1 MGIHPV
7 TILVSFVVLI
17 AGALLGVGVQSVV
30 IGGAVGV
37 LAVLLLI
44 ALRVA
49 RQWQKAVILRLG
61 KYHSAKGP
69 GLFFIFPFIDTVPY
83 WIDLRTVT
91 TPFNAEETL
100 TKDSVPVDVDAVLF
114 WRVVDPKKAAIEVEN
129 YRHAIAW
136 ASQTALRDVIGRTEL
151 AEMLRGREKIDHD
164 LCQMIDQRTEAWGI
178 KALSVEIRD
187 VKIPEGLQ
195 NAMSMQAQ
203 ADRERQARVIL
214 ADSERQVSRVFE
226 ESAKAYTSNPVA
238 LQLRGMNI
246 LLEGMRQNSTIVLVP
261 SSATET
267 MGLGAMAGMTSLATQ
282 LANSHR
288 AKPDSIK
295 PDSMQSQRSATSEA
309 PQA

>member
-1 MGIHPV
+1 MGIHPL
-7 TILVSFVVLI
+7 TIVVFFLMVS
-17 AGALLGVGVQSVV
+17 AGVILGVGFESTAIAAAV
-30 IGGAVGV
+30 IV
-37 LAVLLLI
+37 LAVLFVI
-44 ALRVA
+44 SFRVA

-61 KYHSAKGP
+61 KYLGLRGP
-69 GLFFIFPFIDTVPY
+69 GFFFILPVIDTVPY

-114 WRVVDPKKAAIEVEN
+114 WRVVDPKKAAVEVEN

-136 ASQTALRDVIGRTEL
+136 SSQTALRDVIGRTDL
-151 AEMLRGREKIDHD
+151 AEMLRGRGEIDKD
-164 LCQMIDQRTEAWGI
+164 LCEMIDQRTEAWGI

-226 ESAKAYTSNPVA
+226 ESSKAYINNPTA
-238 LQLRGMNI
+238 LHLRAMNI
-246 LLEGMRQNSTIVLVP
+246 LLEGMRQNSTIVIVP
-261 SSATET
+261 SSAVET
-267 MGLGAMAGMTSLATQ
+267 MGLGSMAGLTSLAKG
-282 LANSHR
+282 LADTPGPKLASTHSQDS
-288 AKPDSIK
+288 AK
-295 PDSMQSQRSATSEA
+295 AEA
-309 PQA
+309 L

>member
-7 TILVSFVVLI
+7 TILVFVVVLA
-17 AGALLGVGVQSVV
+17 AGVLLGVGLESVV
-30 IGGAVGV
+30 IGAAVSA

-44 ALRVA
+44 AFRVA

-61 KYHSAKGP
+61 RYEGLKGP
-69 GLFFIFPFIDTVPY
+69 GLFYIIPFIDTVPY

-100 TKDSVPVDVDAVLF
+100 TKDSVPVVDAVLF

-136 ASQTALRDVIGRTEL
+136 SSQTALRDVIGRTDL

-246 LLEGMRQNSTIVLVP
+246 LLEGMRQNSTIVIVP
-261 SSATET
+261 SSAVET
-267 MGLGAMAGMTSLATQ
+267 MGLGAMAGMTSMAMQ
-282 LANSHR
+282 LADAQG
-288 AKPDSIK
+288 AKSV
-295 PDSMQSQRSATSEA
+295 STQSRGGATSET

>member
-7 TILVSFVVLI
+7 TIVVFVVMVA
-17 AGALLGVGVQSVV
+17 AGVILGVRLESTA
-30 IGGAVGV
+30 IAAAAIV
-37 LAVLLLI
+37 LAVLFVLSF
-44 ALRVA
+44 RVA
-49 RQWQKAVILRLG
+49 CQWQNAVILRLG
-61 KYHSAKGP
+61 KYLDLKGP
-69 GLFFIFPFIDTVPY
+69 GFFFILPVIDTVPY

-114 WRVVDPKKAAIEVEN
+114 WRVVDPKKAAVEVEN

-136 ASQTALRDVIGRTEL
+136 SSQTALRDVIGRTDL
-151 AEMLRGREKIDHD
+151 AEMLRGRGEIDKD
-164 LCQMIDQRTEAWGI
+164 LCEMIDQRTEAWGI

-226 ESAKAYTSNPVA
+226 ESSKAYINNPTA
-238 LQLRGMNI
+238 LHLRAMNI
-246 LLEGMRQNSTIVLVP
+246 LLEGMRQNSTIVIVP
-261 SSATET
+261 SSAVET
-267 MGLGAMAGMTSLATQ
+267 MGLGSMAGLTSLAKQ
-282 LANSHR
+282 LADTPG
-288 AKPDSIK
+288 AKLAPTHSQDSAK
-295 PDSMQSQRSATSEA
+295 TEA
-309 PQA
+309 L

>member
-7 TILVSFVVLI
+7 TIVVFVVT
-17 AGALLGVGVQSVV
+17 A
-30 IGGAVGV
+30 AVGV
-37 LAVLLLI
+37 VLGVALDSAAIAAAVIALAVLFLL
-44 ALRVA
+44 AFRVA
-49 RQWQKAVILRLG
+49 RQWQRAVILRLG
-61 KYHSAKGP
+61 RYLDLKGP
-69 GLFFIFPFIDTVPY
+69 GFFYILPFIDTVPY
-83 WIDLRTVT
+83 WVDLRTIT

-114 WRVVDPKKAAIEVEN
+114 WRVVDPKRAAIEVEN

-136 ASQTALRDVIGRTEL
+136 ASQTALRDVIGRTDL
-151 AEMLRGREKIDHD
+151 AEMLRGREKIDKD

-246 LLEGMRQNSTIVLVP
+246 LLEGMRQNSTIVIVP
-261 SSATET
+261 SSAVET
-267 MGLGAMAGMTSLATQ
+267 MGLGAMSGLTSLAKESGDSHGAKSISTQ
-282 LANSHR
+282 SR
-288 AKPDSIK
+288 DTAK
-295 PDSMQSQRSATSEA
+295 AGTV
-309 PQA
+309 

>member
-7 TILVSFVVLI
+7 TLVVFVVMLA
-17 AGALLGVGVQSVV
+17 AGVLLGLGLDSMAIAAAV
-30 IGGAVGV
+30 IV
-37 LAVLLLI
+37 LAVLFVLSF
-44 ALRVA
+44 RVA

-61 KYHSAKGP
+61 KYLDLQGP
-69 GLFFIFPFIDTVPY
+69 GVFFILPVVDTIPY

-114 WRVVDPKKAAIEVEN
+114 WRVVDPKKAAVEVEN

-136 ASQTALRDVIGRTEL
+136 SSQTALRDVIGRTDL
-151 AEMLRGREKIDHD
+151 ADMLKGREEIDKD

-195 NAMSMQAQ
+195 DAMSQQAQ

-226 ESAKAYTSNPVA
+226 ESSKAYINNPTA
-238 LQLRGMNI
+238 LHLRAMNI
-246 LLEGMRQNSTIVLVP
+246 MLEGMRQNSTIVIVP
-261 SSATET
+261 SSAVET
-267 MGLGAMAGMTSLATQ
+267 MGLGATAGLTSLAKG
-282 LANSHR
+282 LADTPGVKIVATPSR
-288 AKPDSIK
+288 DGAKAD
-295 PDSMQSQRSATSEA
+295 AL
-309 PQA
+309 

>member
-7 TILVSFVVLI
+7 TIVVFVLMVA
-17 AGALLGVGVQSVV
+17 AGVILGVGFESTA
-30 IGGAVGV
+30 IAAAAIV
-37 LAVLLLI
+37 LAVLFVLSF
-44 ALRVA
+44 RVA

-61 KYHSAKGP
+61 KYLDLKGP
-69 GLFFIFPFIDTVPY
+69 GFFFIFPVVDTVPY

-114 WRVVDPKKAAIEVEN
+114 WRVVDPKKAAVEVEN

-136 ASQTALRDVIGRTEL
+136 SSQTALRDVIGRTDL
-151 AEMLRGREKIDHD
+151 AEMLRGRGEIDKD
-164 LCQMIDQRTEAWGI
+164 LREMIDQRTEAWGI

-226 ESAKAYTSNPVA
+226 ESSKAYINNPTA
-238 LQLRGMNI
+238 LHLRAMNI
-246 LLEGMRQNSTIVLVP
+246 LLEGMRQNSTIVIVP
-261 SSATET
+261 SNAVET
-267 MGLGAMAGMTSLATQ
+267 MGMGSMAGLTSLAKG
-282 LANSHR
+282 LADTPG
-288 AKPDSIK
+288 AKLASTDSQ
-295 PDSMQSQRSATSEA
+295 DSAKAEA
-309 PQA
+309 L

>member
-1 MGIHPV
+1 MK
-7 TILVSFVVLI
+7 L
-17 AGALLGVGVQSVV
+17 
-30 IGGAVGV
+30 
-37 LAVLLLI
+37 
-44 ALRVA
+44 
-49 RQWQKAVILRLG
+49 
-61 KYHSAKGP
+61 
-69 GLFFIFPFIDTVPY
+69 
-83 WIDLRTVT
+83 
-91 TPFNAEETL
+91 PFNAEETL

-136 ASQTALRDVIGRTEL
+136 SSQTALRDVIGRTDL

-226 ESAKAYTSNPVA
+226 ESAKAYTGNPVA

-246 LLEGMRQNSTIVLVP
+246 LLEGMRQNSTIVIVP
-261 SSATET
+261 SSAVET
-267 MGLGAMAGMTSLATQ
+267 MGLGSMAGMTALAKQ
-282 LANSHR
+282 LEQ
-288 AKPDSIK
+288 PQI
-295 PDSMQSQRSATSEA
+295 PRSASTQSNEV

>member
-1 MGIHPV
+1 MGIHPL
-7 TILVSFVVLI
+7 TIVVFFLMVS
-17 AGALLGVGVQSVV
+17 AGVILGVGFESTAIAAAV
-30 IGGAVGV
+30 IV
-37 LAVLLLI
+37 LAVLFVI
-44 ALRVA
+44 SFRVA

-61 KYHSAKGP
+61 KYLGLRGP
-69 GLFFIFPFIDTVPY
+69 GFFFILPVIDTVPY

-114 WRVVDPKKAAIEVEN
+114 WRVVDPKKAAVEVEN

-136 ASQTALRDVIGRTEL
+136 SSQTALRDVIGRTDL
-151 AEMLRGREKIDHD
+151 AEMLRGRGEIDKD
-164 LCQMIDQRTEAWGI
+164 LCEMIDQRTEAWGI

-226 ESAKAYTSNPVA
+226 ESSKAYINNPTA
-238 LQLRGMNI
+238 LHLRAMNI
-246 LLEGMRQNSTIVLVP
+246 LLEGMRQNSTIVIVP
-261 SSATET
+261 SSAVET
-267 MGLGAMAGMTSLATQ
+267 MGLGSMAGLTSLAKG
-282 LANSHR
+282 LADTPGPKLASTHSQDS
-288 AKPDSIK
+288 AK
-295 PDSMQSQRSATSEA
+295 AETL
-309 PQA
+309 